1 MNNCAGR
8 RSAAAPVALST
19 SERVD
24 PGRDVALALFLAWL
38 VLVVSGF
45 WLLLAMPTRAAL
57 AAASEPQ
64 RIEVFERW
72 LASEQLSTAAERVV
86 VVDPS
91 RDCHCDDTEAVEL
104 AAFVKRATSMG
115 IRVIERAWVAT
126 PLPAHARIAVF
137 GAEGRLRYA
146 GPLRVPMFCSGMTTL
161 ADAALREINASAP
174 AMVFGSNC
182 VCEATDRRSVAFG
195 FH

>member
-1 MNNCAGR
+1 M
-8 RSAAAPVALST
+8 AAKINGST
-19 SERVD
+19 SACRD

-38 VLVVSGF
+38 LLVASGF
-45 WLLLAMPTRAAL
+45 WLLVAIPAQAAL
-57 AAASEPQ
+57 AAASQPD
-64 RIEVFERW
+64 RGDVFERW
-72 LASEQLSTAAERVV
+72 LVSELPNTASERVV
-86 VVDPS
+86 VVDPA
-91 RDCHCDDTEAVEL
+91 RDCHCEDTEDVEL
-104 AAFVKRATSMG
+104 AAFLRRVGSVG
-115 IRVIERAWVAT
+115 IRVIERDSAAP
-126 PLPAHARIAVF
+126 PLPAGARIAVF
-137 GAEGRLRYA
+137 GADGRLRYA